1 MAEDRFDIARARLLD
16 ECERIAH
23 GFFGH
28 GGERHQFGYGGPG
41 NPEEVAALRAAAAN
55 ALSNGARLVAPHQ
68 THSSEVLIVEDPW
81 DDAPQ
86 GRPCGDALVTQR
98 PGVALG
104 IVTADCAPVLLADPQ
119 ARVIGAAHAGWR
131 GALGGVLEN
140 TIAAMEELGARRE
153 RMVAA
158 IGPCIAQESYEV
170 DEGFRARFDEAASRF
185 FRPGRAGHWWFDLP
199 GYVAARL
206 AGRGLLQIAVPG
218 LDTYALGS
226 RFYSYR
232 RAVHRGEEAYG
243 RQISL
248 IALA

>member
-1 MAEDRFDIARARLLD
+1 MAEADFDIARAPLLD
-16 ECERIAH
+16 ECEGIAH

-41 NPEEVAALRAAAAN
+41 DGEQVAALRAAAAR
-55 ALSNGARLVAPHQ
+55 AVSNRARLIAPHQ

-98 PGVALG
+98 PGLALG
-104 IVTADCAPVLLADPQ
+104 IVTADCVPVLLADPK
-119 ARVIGAAHAGWR
+119 ARVIGAAHAGWK

-140 TIAAMEELGARRE
+140 TIAAMEDLGARRE
-153 RMVAA
+153 RMAAA

-170 DEGFRARFDEAASRF
+170 DEGFRARFGDAAQRF

-206 AGRGLLQIAVPG
+206 AGSGLLRIAALN
-218 LDTYALGS
+218 LDTYTLDS
-226 RFYSYR
+226 RFYSFR
-232 RAVHRGEEAYG
+232 RAVHRRQEAYG